1 MAVTIWFLG
10 EAIGCQIPW
19 RGPSVRLH
27 PQAPSSPS
35 EGASLQPPASPIQH
49 TPNPMVWLMLAVPL
63 NGDVRGERDLSFCTN
78 ANQMLKKRQLT

>member
-35 EGASLQPPASPIQH
+35 EEASLQPPASPIQH
-49 TPNPMVWLMLAVPL
+49 TPSQPYGLAYACC
-63 NGDVRGERDLSFCTN
+63 SF
-78 ANQMLKKRQLT
+78 KW